1 MFHLYRQSTKGLNFT
16 YKSILIYLYLLLAF
30 QYPNFLLE
38 CRHISNETNIPDSFA
53 RVYTL
58 PDGEIVTK
66 LKWNNFTAIET
77 RFSNIDLIQIIK
89 ESHVIQLW
97 LSRGELVDCEY
108 TDDKHKVQLIRNE
121 FAKINPN
128 MRKDSRVFTLVE
140 NYNNLTTLPKPLKRL
155 TEYEQFVEQCS
166 KLHTTLRSKYEKNRT
181 QKNRNGRIKRN
192 LLVFPGTNWC
202 GQGSNSQNF
211 EDLGEY
217 TFADRCCRDHD
228 RCKYSIG
235 PFDTRYHL
243 FNYRFHFVSHCSCDE
258 RFRSC
263 LKVANSGA
271 ANLVGKIFFNV
282 VQTKCFMFQ
291 MDEICQDRSWWG
303 TCVTS
308 KRRKRAVFRDPMTY

>member
-77 RFSNIDLIQIIK
+77 RFSNIDLIQVRGEIKRDTRLFPHILFIYHLLIHYLQIIK

-140 NYNNLTTLPKPLKRL
+140 YVFDL
-155 TEYEQFVEQCS
+155 V
-166 KLHTTLRSKYEKNRT
+166 
-181 QKNRNGRIKRN
+181 QK
-192 LLVFPGTNWC
+192 
-202 GQGSNSQNF
+202 
-211 EDLGEY
+211 
-217 TFADRCCRDHD
+217 
-228 RCKYSIG
+228 
-235 PFDTRYHL
+235 
-243 FNYRFHFVSHCSCDE
+243 
-258 RFRSC
+258 
-263 LKVANSGA
+263 
-271 ANLVGKIFFNV
+271 
-282 VQTKCFMFQ
+282 
-291 MDEICQDRSWWG
+291 
-303 TCVTS
+303 
-308 KRRKRAVFRDPMTY
+308 